1 MYKNIFSDKLIFYTS
16 FVVHVKDSHQEK
28 KISLSRRETMIHEF
42 KSVKAHIIEVQT
54 FIEHDGW
61 FSSATLKECYPK
73 EFCVNWNSHKVA
85 MHQNRLNKLCS
96 FATSETSNRGR
107 VIEGLMLCFHMP
119 INSVQVFTSYQHLSK
134 RRYWVW
140 FHLSAPDK
148 QIYEYNLIYRIW
160 CILFAIDWTINCTVQ
175 NSESMHWQCSL

>member
-1 MYKNIFSDKLIFYTS
+1 
-16 FVVHVKDSHQEK
+16 
-28 KISLSRRETMIHEF
+28 
-42 KSVKAHIIEVQT
+42 
-54 FIEHDGW
+54 
-61 FSSATLKECYPK
+61 
-73 EFCVNWNSHKVA
+73 
-85 MHQNRLNKLCS
+85 
-96 FATSETSNRGR
+96 
-107 VIEGLMLCFHMP
+107 MLCFHMP

-175 NSESMHWQCSL
+175 NSESIGTAVYKYGIYFLRVGSVDHKLILCKNRILLLTCTTELKIIHFFLFLEWGGCLKMTLTLIILSLYNKSHTLSFLSLGFSLHAFVCDLAGRC